1 MWVKINF
8 KPVTLILILFT
19 LLSCGSTVKS
29 RNEAQK
35 EFEAKLASLNSFLNG
50 EPDTSLRIIGTISF
64 FEKVTGIMS
73 ESDGSDIGKFNPTKQ
88 DYLNWQQWYEVNKT
102 KIYLDSDTGK
112 IAVKQ

>member
-1 MWVKINF
+1 MLAKINF
-8 KPVTLILILFT
+8 KLVTLLLILFT
-19 LLSCGSTVKS
+19 LVSCGSSVKS

-50 EPDTSLRIIGTISF
+50 QPDTSLRIIGTISF

-88 DYLNWQQWYEVNKT
+88 DYLNWQQWYKVNKT
-102 KIYLDSDTGK
+102 KLYIDTHTGK
-112 IAVKQ
+112 IELKQ